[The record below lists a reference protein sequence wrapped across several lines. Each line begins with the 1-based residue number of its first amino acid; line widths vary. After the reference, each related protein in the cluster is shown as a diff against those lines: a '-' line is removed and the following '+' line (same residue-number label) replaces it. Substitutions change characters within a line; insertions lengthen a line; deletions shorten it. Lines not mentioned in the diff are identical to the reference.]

1 MSPGPWLFLQVSTMH
16 QFNHLFI
23 YVQWYIS
30 KFSSKCLNF
39 LLVCNKHHCVVFH
52 SCLYRCMCR
61 VIHITVYLIQE
72 INSKKLNFVLMLAIV
87 QCVLCAL
94 CRSYNFSYA
103 FLFCFS
109 GHQEHHFL
117 AFVKQVIERSNY
129 SIFIYY
135 LRLLITLSNRKCSLL
150 CHSK

>member
-23 YVQWYIS
+23 CVQWYIS

-61 VIHITVYLIQE
+61 VIHITVYLKQE
-72 INSKKLNFVLMLAIV
+72 INEEVEFCTYVSYCFLLEFLVRVMRAFAVVIIFHTHSCFVFQDTRNTISWL
-87 QCVLCAL
+87 
-94 CRSYNFSYA
+94 
-103 FLFCFS
+103 
-109 GHQEHHFL
+109 
-117 AFVKQVIERSNY
+117 
-129 SIFIYY
+129 
-135 LRLLITLSNRKCSLL
+135 LSNKLKEAIITFSFTT
-150 CHSK
+150 